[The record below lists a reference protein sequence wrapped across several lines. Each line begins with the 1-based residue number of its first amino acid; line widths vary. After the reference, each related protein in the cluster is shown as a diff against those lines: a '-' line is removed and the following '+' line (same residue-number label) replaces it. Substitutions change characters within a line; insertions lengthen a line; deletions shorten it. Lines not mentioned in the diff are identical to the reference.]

1 MVAQGVKLGSR
12 ALRRL
17 LARSKGLNR
26 SVSRVLVSQGV
37 RPLAIECVL
46 RSQLHT
52 STPLQIDVNAAVKGV
67 LQEELEENE
76 DDDGEPR

>member
-1 MVAQGVKLGSR
+1 MVAQGVQLGSR

-46 RSQLHT
+46 RSALHT
-52 STPLQIDVNAAVKGV
+52 SIPLQIDVNAAVNGV